1 MSRLTLP
8 FYHEFFE
15 ILESNEILNWRANDF
30 VRAIFSKRKNI
41 GDQDRQLVYRGLAI
55 LVECKYL
62 NREKKVENNR
72 IYRYS
77 EAPRLKLHKE
87 NIQQEKIKEVLAIEQ
102 DILEK
107 SLQRIKVEQILLQD
121 ITNKHPDFEKFLK
134 KYEVYISKKIIELET
149 KVIFIREIINDIEC
163 F

>member
-1 MSRLTLP
+1 MPKLTLP

-30 VRAIFSKRKNI
+30 VRAIFNKRKNI
-41 GDQDRQLVYRGLAI
+41 GEQDRQLVYRGLAI

-62 NREKKVENNR
+62 KREKKVENNR

-102 DILEK
+102 DIFEK

-134 KYEVYISKKIIELET
+134 KYDLYISKKIIELET
-149 KVIFIREIINDIEC
+149 KVIFIREIINDMESI
-163 F
+163 